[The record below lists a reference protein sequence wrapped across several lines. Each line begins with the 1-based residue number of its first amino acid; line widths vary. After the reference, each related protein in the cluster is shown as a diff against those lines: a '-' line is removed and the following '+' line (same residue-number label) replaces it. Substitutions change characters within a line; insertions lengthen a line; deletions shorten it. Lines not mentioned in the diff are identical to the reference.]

1 MQADRPATRFRDRSA
16 LLTGAASG
24 IGRATALRLASE
36 GASVFACD
44 VDEGGLKDTVAAITS
59 AGGTAVAHR
68 LDVSDAAACRAAV
81 EAAVARFGRLDV
93 LCNIAGVMSWGHA
106 TDISEAEWDRVVA
119 VNLSGVFFLCQAAI
133 PHLVA
138 SKGVIVNMASAAG
151 VKGQAYTLPYS
162 VTKAGVISL
171 TKCLALEYGKRGLR
185 VVALAPGGVKTPL
198 TSATKFPDG
207 ADMSLVA
214 KLMPLMSLAEPEEIA
229 AAVAYLASDEARFV
243 TGAVLSI
250 DGGQTAG

>member
-1 MQADRPATRFRDRSA
+1 MKRYGARAC

-24 IGRATALRLASE
+24 IGRATAIRFASE
-36 GASVFACD
+36 GAHVFCCD
-44 VDEGGLKDTVAAITS
+44 VDEKGLADTVATITE
-59 AGGTAVAHR
+59 AGGTAVAYR

-81 EAAVARFGRLDV
+81 AACVARFGKLDV

-106 TDISEAEWDRVVA
+106 TEIGEAEWQRVLA
-119 VNLSGVFFLCQAAI
+119 INLSGPFFLSQAAI
-133 PHLVA
+133 PHLLETR
-138 SKGVIVNMASAAG
+138 GVIVNMASAAG

-185 VVALAPGGVKTPL
+185 VVAVAPGGVKTPL
-198 TSATKFPDG
+198 TSSVKFPEG
-207 ADMSLVA
+207 ADMTLIA
-214 KLMPLMSLAEPEEIA
+214 KLMPLVSLAEPEEIA

>member
-1 MQADRPATRFRDRSA
+1 MPLTIRFAGRSA

-24 IGRATALRLASE
+24 IGRATAIRLASE
-36 GASVFACD
+36 GAHVFCCD
-44 VDEGGLKDTVAAITS
+44 VDEKGLADTVATITA

-68 LDVSDAAACRAAV
+68 LDVSDAAGCRAAV
-81 EAAVARFGRLDV
+81 AACVGRFGKLDV
-93 LCNIAGVMSWGHA
+93 VCNIAGVMSWGHA
-106 TDISEAEWDRVVA
+106 TEISEAEWNRVLA
-119 VNLSGVFFLCQAAI
+119 INLSGPFLVSQAAI
-133 PHLVA
+133 PHLLETR
-138 SKGVIVNMASAAG
+138 GVIVNMASAAG

-185 VVALAPGGVKTPL
+185 VVAIAPGGVKTPL
-198 TSATKFPDG
+198 TSQTKFPDG
-207 ADMSLVA
+207 ADMSLVG
-214 KLMPLMSLAEPEEIA
+214 KMMPLMSLATPEEIA
-229 AAVAYLASDEARFV
+229 AAVAYLVSDEARFV